1 MNGLSIG
8 VGVGLKYSTPINVNG
23 GSVSPPE
30 EDITDAFLLE
40 GTTGILLMED
50 GSYFKIETA
59 EVKTLMSSSS
69 TTSTKKKSSRTSKID
84 KSYWNF

>member
-1 MNGLSIG
+1 MSGLSIG

-40 GTTGILLMED
+40 GTTEVLLMEN
-50 GSYFKIETA
+50 GSYFKIET
-59 EVKTLMSSSS
+59 T
-69 TTSTKKKSSRTSKID
+69 TKKKSRRTSKID
-84 KSYWNF
+84 KSYWNL

>member
-59 EVKTLMSSSS
+59 EVKTLRSSSS

>member
-1 MNGLSIG
+1 MSGLSIG

-40 GTTGILLMED
+40 DNTGSLLMED
-50 GSYFKIETA
+50 GTYFKIETTEA
-59 EVKTLMSSSS
+59 QTLKSSSS
-69 TTSTKKKSSRTSKID
+69 TTITKKKPSRTSKVD

>member
-8 VGVGLKYSTPINVNG
+8 VGVGLKYSTPKNLKG
-23 GSVSPPE
+23 GSVIPPE

-40 GTTGILLMED
+40 GNTGVLLMED
-50 GSYFKIETA
+50 GSYFKIELT
-59 EVKTLMSSSS
+59 EIQTLNASSS
-69 TTSTKKKSSRTSKID
+69 TTTTKKKSSRTSKID

>member
-1 MNGLSIG
+1 MGGLSIG

-30 EDITDAFLLE
+30 EYITDAFLLE
-40 GTTGILLMED
+40 GTTGVLLMED
-50 GSYFKIETA
+50 GSYFKIETT
-59 EVKTLMSSSS
+59 EVQKLKSSSS
-69 TTSTKKKSSRTSKID
+69 TTTTNKKPSRTSKVD